1 MKGHAG
7 HEIREDKR
15 VSPHTRGMKQEGHT
29 LLELLLVFAV
39 IGLLTVMAVP
49 NLRAVH
55 SRIQLKSVTEE
66 IAAELRLARQMARTQ
81 RDRVIVNFDKGREAF
96 ETRRD
101 NGATPHHL
109 YRYAGKGVVVDEPS
123 AGPEILFHPSG
134 RSATATT
141 IRLHHKDGQVQ
152 VMTIGITGRVTI
164 Q

>member
-1 MKGHAG
+1 
-7 HEIREDKR
+7 
-15 VSPHTRGMKQEGHT
+15 MKQEGHT
-29 LLELLLVFAV
+29 LLELLLVLAV

-49 NLRAVH
+49 NLRALH

-81 RDRVIVNFDKGREAF
+81 RDRVVVNFDQGREAF
-96 ETRRD
+96 ETRQD

-141 IRLHHKDGQVQ
+141 IRLHHRDGQVQ
-152 VMTIGITGRVTI
+152 VMTIGITGRVNI